1 VYGILPILVRQ
12 SEAFLELEGIMKKIF
27 GPLLVLA
34 LITALDAVA
43 QRGSSQQH
51 SAPPQHSA
59 PQRSAP
65 VHRGNG
71 GQVPPPPQARPQ
83 GGAPEHHTY
92 QNGRVDQRPHVSDN
106 RWYGHDDRNDSR
118 FHVDRPYEHGRF
130 TNFGTSHP
138 YRFARVDRDRH
149 RFWFNGGFG
158 FEIFPD
164 DWEFASGWCW
174 TCPDD
179 IIIYDDPDHPGWYL
193 VYNTETGVYVHAQY
207 IGG

>member
-1 VYGILPILVRQ
+1 MYGIFTLLVRQ
-12 SEAFLELEGIMKKIF
+12 SEAFLETEGIMKKIF

-34 LITALDAVA
+34 LVTAAGAFA
-43 QRGSSQQH
+43 QRGDNRQH
-51 SAPPQHSA
+51 SAP

-71 GQVPPPPQARPQ
+71 GQIPPPPPARPQ

-92 QNGRVDQRPHVSDN
+92 QNGRVDQRPHVDN
-106 RWYGHDDRNDSR
+106 NHWYGHDDRNDAR
-118 FHVDRPYEHGRF
+118 FHIDHPYEHGRF
-130 TNFGTSHP
+130 TNFGPDHHF
-138 YRFARVDRDRH
+138 RFARVDRDHH

-164 DWEFASGWCW
+164 DWEFAAGWCW

-179 IIIYDDPDHPGWYL
+179 IIVYDDPDHPGWYL
-193 VYNTETGVYVHAQY
+193 IYNTETGVYVHAQY